1 MVAALS
7 WLPVPEEME
16 GLSGQLWLQ
25 LELCQGW
32 EEAPSLQAVC

>member
-1 MVAALS
+1 MALS

-16 GLSGQLWLQ
+16 GVSVHLR

-32 EEAPSLQAVC
+32 EEAPSLGTVC